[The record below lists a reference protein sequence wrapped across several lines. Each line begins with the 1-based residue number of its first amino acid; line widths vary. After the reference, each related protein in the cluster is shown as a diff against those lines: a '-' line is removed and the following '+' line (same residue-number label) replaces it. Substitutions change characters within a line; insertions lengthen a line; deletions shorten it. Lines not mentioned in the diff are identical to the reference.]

1 MSLVCLRVPL
11 RLSLHSFA
19 FVFAFAFLHKAKP
32 EFPSPAESIPTQ
44 RPENTDSI
52 AVALPPIYF
61 SRFQPKNRMSS
72 PETT

>member
-1 MSLVCLRVPL
+1 MSLVCLRAPL
-11 RLSLHSFA
+11 RLSSHSFA

-32 EFPSPAESIPTQ
+32 EPSPAENFPQ
-44 RPENTDSI
+44 RSGPEATDSI

-61 SRFQPKNRMSS
+61 WRFQPKNRMSS